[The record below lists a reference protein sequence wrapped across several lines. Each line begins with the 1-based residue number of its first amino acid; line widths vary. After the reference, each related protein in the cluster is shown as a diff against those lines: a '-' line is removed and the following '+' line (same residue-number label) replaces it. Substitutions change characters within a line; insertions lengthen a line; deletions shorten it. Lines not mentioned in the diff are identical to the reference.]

1 MMRLIDESSDGLRRF
16 GVGHFDLVVIDLML
30 PDSTDED
37 ATVTRIANMGKFRV
51 AVVSGSDKRNAVVA
65 SLTRAGV
72 DCAPQAIGKEDLPLA
87 DFVRRPELFRDF
99 IHGLMPPAGT
109 APTARAA
116 SRHLRTPRHHRR
128 RVPLPRTG
136 VRSTST
142 AAATATAASTRST
155 RSTNSAPRI
164 SLDRSTVGSDFGA
177 TGWTR
182 C

>member
-1 MMRLIDESSDGLRRF
+1 MAIPALGGMKMKVLWVEDHARAGELLAAAAAAASRKRYGIDLVIATSLMDAERKLRLER
-16 GVGHFDLVVIDLML
+16 FDLVVIDLML

-51 AVVSGSDKRNAVVA
+51 AVVSASDKRNAVVA

-72 DCAPQAIGKEDLPLA
+72 DCAPQAVGKEDLPLA

-116 SRHLRTPRHHRR
+116 SR
-128 RVPLPRTG
+128 
-136 VRSTST
+136 
-142 AAATATAASTRST
+142 
-155 RSTNSAPRI
+155 
-164 SLDRSTVGSDFGA
+164 
-177 TGWTR
+177 
-182 C
+182 